1 MSATGQGGVTII
13 TGRNHST
20 LIPVAIPSGS
30 ELVFTHNVGRRAFS
44 VIVTSGNPAENYGQV
59 LTSADNVFVVQPNE
73 NQIVVQY
80 PFGAS
85 DEIVFIS
92 CRWEEPTPELDLVP
106 VDSGKIV
113 IQAIPSPPSEP
124 V

>member
-20 LIPVAIPSGS
+20 LFPVAIPSGS

-44 VIVTSGNPAENYGQV
+44 VLVTSGDPLGNFGQV
-59 LTSADNVFVVQPNE
+59 LTSADNVFVIQPNV

-80 PFGAS
+80 PSGITA
-85 DEIVFIS
+85 EIVFIS

-113 IQAIPSPPSEP
+113 IQVIPELPEL
-124 V
+124 

>member
-20 LIPVAIPSGS
+20 LFPVSIPSGS

-44 VIVTSGNPAENYGQV
+44 VIVTSGNPLGNYGQV
-59 LTSADNVFVVQPNE
+59 LTGADNVFVIQPNE
-73 NQIVVQY
+73 NQIIVQY
-80 PFGAS
+80 PVGVA

-106 VDSGKIV
+106 VGSGKIV
-113 IQAIPSPPSEP
+113 IQEIPPR
-124 V
+124 